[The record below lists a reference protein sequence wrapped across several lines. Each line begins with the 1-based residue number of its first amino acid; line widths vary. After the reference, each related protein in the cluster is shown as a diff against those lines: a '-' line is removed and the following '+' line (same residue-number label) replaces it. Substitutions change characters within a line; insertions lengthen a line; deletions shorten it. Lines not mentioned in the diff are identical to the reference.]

1 MPKGCGT
8 CRDRKVSCDRTA
20 PRCRRCIVSS
30 RACQGYGIRLSWP
43 KVKVHRRAI
52 LGSSSKQEI
61 AAPMVSTAWVISA
74 STWDIEMHHYMSDLG
89 LKDRRRL
96 VPPVMPR
103 PISWSPIKLDT
114 QGSDLLHYFEQVASY
129 SLATYGYRAA
139 DVREILMRIALTD
152 DTASTRAVMLSILAV
167 ASIHRFGPQA
177 QAIQYKTSSIQ
188 ALSAS
193 LRSDMGMAESVQH
206 VAAGMLLCTFETQQA
221 AETSGL
227 WLCYLCGVKDI
238 INAND
243 LSEKS
248 TPDSDVFA
256 LLGWVYYH
264 DTLST
269 FSIRHWRRHATIGDA
284 YIKEVG
290 VELARSRTAD
300 CKETKIP
307 GLMPLSHQIL
317 CLLKQPCHTLLEP
330 SDPQHGTESHESYLR
345 SLQWKLMRIPIPN
358 IADEPF
364 QVHSHTE
371 AAENVDMELYRLAS
385 LVYLARIAGPLLQN
399 KGGVHKFIE
408 RAFVLFSRLGIYR
421 RPFPL
426 LIFGLEA
433 RTDNRRIALL
443 DLITETENTTPVR
456 NLGVVKSMI
465 QSIWVQ
471 DDLAR
476 EEIEYRDRL
485 NVTISSSENLP
496 TFA

>member
-1 MPKGCGT
+1 
-8 CRDRKVSCDRTA
+8 
-20 PRCRRCIVSS
+20 
-30 RACQGYGIRLSWP
+30 
-43 KVKVHRRAI
+43 
-52 LGSSSKQEI
+52 
-61 AAPMVSTAWVISA
+61 MVSTAWVISA
-74 STWDIEMHHYMSDLG
+74 STWDLEMHHYMSNLG

-103 PISWSPIKLDT
+103 PVSWSPFKLDI

-152 DTASTRAVMLSILAV
+152 DTATTRAVMLSILAL

-193 LRSDMGMAESVQH
+193 LKGDMGIAESVQH

-221 AETSGL
+221 TETSGL
-227 WLCYLCGVKDI
+227 WLCYLCGVRDI
-238 INAND
+238 INANN

-248 TPDSDVFA
+248 TPDSDIFA

-264 DTLST
+264 DALST
-269 FSIRHWRRHATIGDA
+269 FSIRHWRRPATIGDA

-290 VELARSRTAD
+290 EEIVRSKTAD

-307 GLMPLSHQIL
+307 GLMPHSHEIL
-317 CLLKQPCHTLLEP
+317 CLLKQPCHSLLEP
-330 SDPQHGTESHESYLR
+330 SDPQHDTESFGSYLR
-345 SLQWKLMRIPIPN
+345 SLQWKLMSIPIPD

-364 QVHSHTE
+364 QVHPHTE
-371 AAENVDMELYRLAS
+371 AAENVDMELYRLAA
-385 LVYLARIAGPLLQN
+385 LVYLGRMAGSLLKN
-399 KGGVHKFIE
+399 KGGAHQFIE
-408 RAFVLFSRLGIYR
+408 RAFVLFSRLDVYR

-443 DLITETENTTPVR
+443 DLITKTENTTPMR
-456 NLGVVKSMI
+456 NLGSVKSMI

-471 DDLAR
+471 GDLAR
-476 EEIEYRDRL
+476 EEIDYRDRL
-485 NVTISSSENLP
+485 NVIISSSENLP
-496 TFA
+496 AFT